1 MTVKKVMV
9 GGTGSFTYTGT
20 PSGTISTNNGTITQ
34 AVSAGQHQSVE
45 GAAAGWDLTSVVC
58 DDANSTGSTGTRTAT
73 FNVEPGENVT
83 CTFTNTRQGTVIVK
97 KVMVGG
103 TDTFTYT
110 GTPAGSISSN
120 NGTIQA
126 SVSAGQYTSTEAAAA
141 GWHLTSIVCDDANS
155 TGSAGTRTA
164 TFNVE
169 AGETVTCTFTNTK
182 LGTITIEKQTLP
194 DGDSQTFNFT
204 GEMLATLGDGQ
215 TSSKSVSPGTYPV
228 TESAQAGWA
237 LTSIVCDDSNS
248 TGSTGTRTATF
259 VVAAG
264 ENVKC
269 VFTNTKQG
277 GLIVKKVMVG
287 GTGRSPT
294 QGRRAAR
301 SRSTTGRSRPTRPPG
316 QYTSTEAAQA
326 GWDVT
331 SIVCDDSNSTG
342 SVATRTATFNLDP
355 GETVTCTFTNTKRGS
370 VVVKKVMV
378 GGTGSFSYTGTPS
391 GTIAVN
397 NGTISAEVVPGQYTS
412 TERQRPVWDLTSI
425 VCDDVNSTG
434 SVGTRAATFNVEA
447 GETVTCTFTNTK
459 HGSIT
464 VEKQTVPDGDPA
476 TFDFTGEIA
485 ATLGDGPE
493 LVEDGRRGHVH
504 RVGGGEGRLGLDRD
518 RLRRLEL
525 GGQTSARAQRRSRSR
540 PART

>member
-34 AVSAGQHQSVE
+34 TVSAGQHQSVE
-45 GAAAGWDLTSVVC
+45 GAAAGWDLTSVAC

-248 TGSTGTRTATF
+248 TGNTGTRTATF

-264 ENVKC
+264 ENKRP
-269 VFTNTKQG
+269 FTNTKQG

-287 GTGRSPT
+287 GTGTFTYTGTPSCSISVNNGT
-294 QGRRAAR
+294 IAANAA
-301 SRSTTGRSRPTRPPG
+301 PG

-326 GWDVT
+326 GWDLT

-342 SVATRTATFNLDP
+342 SVATRTARSTSTRARRSRAP
-355 GETVTCTFTNTKRGS
+355 RTRS
-370 VVVKKVMV
+370 AAASWSRRSAV

-391 GTIAVN
+391 GSIAVN
-397 NGTISAEVVPGQYTS
+397 NGTISRRSCLVS
-412 TERQRPVWDLTSI
+412 TRRPRRQRQ
-425 VCDDVNSTG
+425 
-434 SVGTRAATFNVEA
+434 GTRPRSSATTRTPRVRGDA
-447 GETVTCTFTNTK
+447 RGDVQRR
-459 HGSIT
+459 GGR
-464 VEKQTVPDGDPA
+464 DGDLHVHEHQARLDHGREADHPTA
-476 TFDFTGEIA
+476 TRRRSTFRVDR
-485 ATLGDGPE
+485 ATL
-493 LVEDGRRGHVH
+493 R
-504 RVGGGEGRLGLDRD
+504 
-518 RLRRLEL
+518 
-525 GGQTSARAQRRSRSR
+525 
-540 PART
+540 